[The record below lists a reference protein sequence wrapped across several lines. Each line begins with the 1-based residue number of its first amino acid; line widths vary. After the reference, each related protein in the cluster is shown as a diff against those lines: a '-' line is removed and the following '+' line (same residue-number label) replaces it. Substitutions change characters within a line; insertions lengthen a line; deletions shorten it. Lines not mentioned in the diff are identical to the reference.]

1 MKSRATPWKQ
11 QRQKKKL
18 FHIFPTSVMGM
29 NDKKKEKRREKSI
42 NSNRKLMHRERSGK
56 APTNL
61 YLYDVELRDIF
72 MYNVTHF

>member
-1 MKSRATPWKQ
+1 
-11 QRQKKKL
+11 
-18 FHIFPTSVMGM
+18 MGM

-72 MYNVTHF
+72 MYNVTHFCTA